1 MKLLTVSVT
10 FLNSAIYQIISNI
23 ALMAFTALTVYTT
36 FNATLTTQLT
46 LLNLLQ
52 LLTLPYDLMCEKVGV
67 DWISLI
73 LLSQLGSSELI
84 MG

>member
-36 FNATLTTQLT
+36 FNATLTTKLT
-46 LLNLLQ
+46 LLNLVQ
-52 LLTLPYDLMCEKVGV
+52 LLTLSYG
-67 DWISLI
+67 LI
-73 LLSQLGSSELI
+73 WEWNGYPLYCYHNLI
-84 MG
+84 HMVHLN